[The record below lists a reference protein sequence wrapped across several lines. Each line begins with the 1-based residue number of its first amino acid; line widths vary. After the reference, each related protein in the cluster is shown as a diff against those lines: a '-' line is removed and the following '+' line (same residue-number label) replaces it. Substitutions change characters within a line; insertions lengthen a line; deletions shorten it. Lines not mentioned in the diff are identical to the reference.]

1 MHLSDKSH
9 NDKVGGSLKA
19 VKVGD
24 RLKNV
29 HTENEYTVIELDE
42 IKNNPANITV
52 IVLADDL
59 MVEHRISFE
68 YLKHYQPVE

>member
-1 MHLSDKSH
+1 M
-9 NDKVGGSLKA
+9 KA

-24 RLKNV
+24 RLRNV
-29 HTENEYTVIELDE
+29 HNEKEYTVIELDE

-59 MVEHRISFE
+59 MVEHRINFH